1 MKEIIEKTKKNEMS
15 DFKACTEMKKD
26 IDTNLIRSRWYF
38 MWLNRRKILATAVI
52 VLPLL
57 IVCFFY
63 LLCEDLLSKNI
74 DDSLISFV
82 ASSLIWLAGIMS
94 LWLVSIELI
103 AVLREKPFLKTTRI
117 HLILITILLICE
129 LLIIYTDYSEGFIYF
144 FGGMLLFGFLIE
156 VCLCTY
162 EAIIHLIEPIIEL
175 CKDDYSSI
183 QKCKTITRASFY
195 AFAYIIGDVVSVI
208 FLLMVILMII
218 DPFANVD
225 EYGDVYYNYGTG
237 GVGLIVMYS
246 ILPIILILST
256 FSMKIFHNEII
267 KRSHRQFNNRTI
279 EQSKK

>member
-1 MKEIIEKTKKNEMS
+1 MKETIEKTKKNEMS

-26 IDTNLIRSRWYF
+26 IDTNPIRSRWYF

-57 IVCFFY
+57 IVCFVY
-63 LLCEDLLSKNI
+63 LLSEDLLSKNI
-74 DDSLISFV
+74 DDLISFV
-82 ASSLIWLAGIMS
+82 ANSLIWLAGIMS

-117 HLILITILLICE
+117 HLILITILLICG
-129 LLIIYTDYSEGFIYF
+129 LLLIYTDSEGFINF
-144 FGGMLLFGFLIE
+144 FVGMLLFGFLIE

-208 FLLMVILMII
+208 FLLNVILMIN
-218 DPFANVD
+218 DPFAKVD
-225 EYGDVYYNYGTG
+225 EYGDVYYDYGTG
-237 GVGLIVMYS
+237 GAGFVMFF

-279 EQSKK
+279 EQ

>member
-1 MKEIIEKTKKNEMS
+1 MKETIEKTKKNEMS

-26 IDTNLIRSRWYF
+26 IDTNPIRSRWYF

-103 AVLREKPFLKTTRI
+103 AVLREKPFLITTRI
-117 HLILITILLICE
+117 HLILITILLICCVLFILYTKSDVLIE
-129 LLIIYTDYSEGFIYF
+129 LWVCL
-144 FGGMLLFGFLIE
+144 LLFGFIIE
-156 VCLCTY
+156 ACLCMY
-162 EAIIHLIEPIIEL
+162 EAIIHLIEPIIKL

-195 AFAYIIGDVVSVI
+195 AFAYIIGLVVSAF
-208 FLLMVILMII
+208 FLIMVILMII
-218 DPFANVD
+218 RPLFAEVD
-225 EYGDVYYNYGTG
+225 EYGDVYYDYGPG
-237 GVGLIVMYS
+237 GIGNISVCLLFY

-267 KRSHRQFNNRTI
+267 KRSHRQTT
-279 EQSKK
+279 